1 MEVFMKIE
9 DKIRELIEE
18 EINKNNYILDE
29 VVYVK
34 EGGVQF
40 LRIIIDKEGYINV
53 DDCLKVYHAINPILD
68 KNDPIKEQYMLD
80 VCSKEKGRE

>member
-1 MEVFMKIE
+1 MKIE
-9 DKIRELIEE
+9 DKIRSLIEE
-18 EINKNNYILDE
+18 EIKNNGYILDE

-40 LRIIIDKEGYINV
+40 LRIIIDKEGYVNV
-53 DDCLKVYHAINPILD
+53 DDCIKVYHAINPILD
-68 KNDPIKEQYMLD
+68 KEDPIKEQYMLD